1 VILFDNSAIIFDQ
14 LQNFYYFSINM
25 AKKTK
30 QKKSGMLKRQQQK
43 RQSKMIRRRLAM
55 PKRVSQQPGS
65 TEQLEQLLSTL
76 PTLAFEPEL
85 ADLRMDKTELK
96 TLLDSDSTEVDILMK
111 LLTEDFIA
119 DLDQRLTQLEEANSE
134 KSIKS
139 VLAKATRHQIAN
151 SDKIP
156 YLSNPVLIALFL
168 KTRASVEGVELDL
181 AGLPAEMEKFDKR
194 NHEFIQELT
203 DKLEASEK
211 EETVAETE
219 EDLQADEQQKGLT
232 PAIEENIY
240 KKYIKFVPAEK
251 LEQVEE
257 DLDVFLV
264 DFHPPNVAEWDLKL
278 VKRFMSKWFI
288 ENANPLEEDL
298 DSMRESL
305 LSLFQFLAEEKLLP
319 DTLLAPATKYLQSE

>member
-1 VILFDNSAIIFDQ
+1 
-14 LQNFYYFSINM
+14 M

-55 PKRVSQQPGS
+55 PKRVPQQAGS

-85 ADLRMDKTELK
+85 SDLRMNKTELK

-111 LLTEDFIA
+111 LLTEDFIT
-119 DLDQRLTQLEEANSE
+119 DLDQRLAQLEEANSE

-139 VLAKATRHQIAN
+139 VLAKATRHQISN
-151 SDKIP
+151 SEKIP

-203 DKLEASEK
+203 DKIEASDK
-211 EETVAETE
+211 EGMIAETE
-219 EDLQADEQQKGLT
+219 EDLQEDEQLEERI

-240 KKYIKFVPAEK
+240 KKYLKLVPTK
-251 LEQVEE
+251 KQEQVEE
-257 DLDVFLV
+257 DLEVFLI
-264 DFHPPNVAEWDLKL
+264 DYQPPPVAEWDLKL

-305 LSLFQFLAEEKLLP
+305 LSLFEFLAEEKLLP
-319 DTLLAPATKYLQSE
+319 DTLLAPATKYLQS

>member
-1 VILFDNSAIIFDQ
+1 
-14 LQNFYYFSINM
+14 M

-55 PKRVSQQPGS
+55 PKRVPQQAGS

-85 ADLRMDKTELK
+85 SDLRMNKTELK

-111 LLTEDFIA
+111 LLTEDFIT
-119 DLDQRLTQLEEANSE
+119 DLDQRLAQLEEANSV

-139 VLAKATRHQIAN
+139 VLAKATRHQISN
-151 SDKIP
+151 SEKIP

-203 DKLEASEK
+203 DKIEASDK
-211 EETVAETE
+211 EGMIAETE
-219 EDLQADEQQKGLT
+219 EDLQEDEQLEERI

-240 KKYIKFVPAEK
+240 KKYLKLVPTK
-251 LEQVEE
+251 KQEQVEE
-257 DLDVFLV
+257 DLEVFLV
-264 DFHPPNVAEWDLKL
+264 DYQPPPVAEWDLKL

-305 LSLFQFLAEEKLLP
+305 LSLFEFLAEEKLLP
-319 DTLLAPATKYLQSE
+319 DTLLAPATKYLQS

>member
-1 VILFDNSAIIFDQ
+1 
-14 LQNFYYFSINM
+14 
-25 AKKTK
+25 
-30 QKKSGMLKRQQQK
+30 MLKRQQQK

-55 PKRVSQQPGS
+55 PKRVPQQAGS

-85 ADLRMDKTELK
+85 SDLRMNKTELK

-111 LLTEDFIA
+111 LLTEDFIT
-119 DLDQRLTQLEEANSE
+119 DLDQRLAQLEEANSE

-139 VLAKATRHQIAN
+139 VLAKATRHQISN
-151 SDKIP
+151 SEKIP

-203 DKLEASEK
+203 DKIEASDK
-211 EETVAETE
+211 EGMIAETE
-219 EDLQADEQQKGLT
+219 EDLQEDEQLEERI

-240 KKYIKFVPAEK
+240 KKYLKLVPTK
-251 LEQVEE
+251 KQEQVEE
-257 DLDVFLV
+257 DLEVFLV
-264 DFHPPNVAEWDLKL
+264 DYQPPPVAEWDLKL

-305 LSLFQFLAEEKLLP
+305 LSLFEFLAEEKLLP
-319 DTLLAPATKYLQSE
+319 DTLLAPATKYLQS

>member
-1 VILFDNSAIIFDQ
+1 
-14 LQNFYYFSINM
+14 M

-55 PKRVSQQPGS
+55 PKRVPQQAGS

-85 ADLRMDKTELK
+85 SDLRMNKTELK

-111 LLTEDFIA
+111 LLTEDFIT
-119 DLDQRLTQLEEANSE
+119 DLDQRLAQLEEANSE

-139 VLAKATRHQIAN
+139 VLAKATRHQISN
-151 SDKIP
+151 SEKIP

-203 DKLEASEK
+203 DKIEASDK
-211 EETVAETE
+211 EGMIAETE
-219 EDLQADEQQKGLT
+219 EDLQEDEQLEERI

-240 KKYIKFVPAEK
+240 KKYLKHVPTK
-251 LEQVEE
+251 KQEQVEE
-257 DLDVFLV
+257 DLEVFLV
-264 DFHPPNVAEWDLKL
+264 DYQPPPVAEWDLKL

-305 LSLFQFLAEEKLLP
+305 LSLFEFLAEEKLLP
-319 DTLLAPATKYLQSE
+319 DTLLAPATKYLQS

>member
-1 VILFDNSAIIFDQ
+1 
-14 LQNFYYFSINM
+14 M

-55 PKRVSQQPGS
+55 PKRVPQQAGS

-85 ADLRMDKTELK
+85 SDLRMNKTELK

-111 LLTEDFIA
+111 LLTEDFIT
-119 DLDQRLTQLEEANSE
+119 DLDQRLAQLEEANSE

-139 VLAKATRHQIAN
+139 VLAKATRHQISN
-151 SDKIP
+151 SEKIP

-203 DKLEASEK
+203 DKIEASDK
-211 EETVAETE
+211 EGMIAETE
-219 EDLQADEQQKGLT
+219 EDLQEDEQLEERI

-240 KKYIKFVPAEK
+240 KKYLKLVPTK
-251 LEQVEE
+251 KQEQVEE
-257 DLDVFLV
+257 DLEVFLV
-264 DFHPPNVAEWDLKL
+264 DYQPPPVAEWDLKL

-298 DSMRESL
+298 DSMRASL
-305 LSLFQFLAEEKLLP
+305 LSLFEFLAEEKLLP
-319 DTLLAPATKYLQSE
+319 DTLLAPATKYLQS

>member
-1 VILFDNSAIIFDQ
+1 MRSASK
-14 LQNFYYFSINM
+14 LLLHFYKYM

-55 PKRVSQQPGS
+55 PKRVPQQAGS

-85 ADLRMDKTELK
+85 SDLRMNKTELK

-111 LLTEDFIA
+111 LLTEDFIT
-119 DLDQRLTQLEEANSE
+119 DLDQRLAQLEEANSE

-139 VLAKATRHQIAN
+139 VLAKATRHQISN
-151 SDKIP
+151 SEKIP

-203 DKLEASEK
+203 DKIEASDK
-211 EETVAETE
+211 EGMIAETE
-219 EDLQADEQQKGLT
+219 EDLQEDEQLEERI

-240 KKYIKFVPAEK
+240 KKYLKLVPTK
-251 LEQVEE
+251 KQEQVEE
-257 DLDVFLV
+257 DLEVFLV
-264 DFHPPNVAEWDLKL
+264 DYQPPPVAEWDLKL

-305 LSLFQFLAEEKLLP
+305 LSLFEFLAEEKLLP
-319 DTLLAPATKYLQSE
+319 DTLLAPATKYLQS

>member
-1 VILFDNSAIIFDQ
+1 
-14 LQNFYYFSINM
+14 
-25 AKKTK
+25 
-30 QKKSGMLKRQQQK
+30 
-43 RQSKMIRRRLAM
+43 MIRRRLAM
-55 PKRVSQQPGS
+55 PKRVPQQAGS

-85 ADLRMDKTELK
+85 SDLRMNKTELK

-111 LLTEDFIA
+111 LLTEDFIT
-119 DLDQRLTQLEEANSE
+119 DLDQRLAQLEEANSE

-139 VLAKATRHQIAN
+139 VLAKATRHQISN
-151 SDKIP
+151 SEKIP

-203 DKLEASEK
+203 DKIEASDK
-211 EETVAETE
+211 EGMIAETE
-219 EDLQADEQQKGLT
+219 EDLQEDEQLEERI

-240 KKYIKFVPAEK
+240 KKYLKLVPTK
-251 LEQVEE
+251 KQEQVEE
-257 DLDVFLV
+257 DLEVFLV
-264 DFHPPNVAEWDLKL
+264 DYQPPPVAEWDLKL

-305 LSLFQFLAEEKLLP
+305 LSLFEFLAEEKLLP
-319 DTLLAPATKYLQSE
+319 DTLLAPATKYLQS

>member
-1 VILFDNSAIIFDQ
+1 
-14 LQNFYYFSINM
+14 M

-119 DLDQRLTQLEEANSE
+119 DLDQRLAQLEEANSE

-168 KTRASVEGVELDL
+168 KTRASFEGVELDL
-181 AGLPAEMEKFDKR
+181 AGLPAEMEEFDKR

-211 EETVAETE
+211 EETVAKTE
-219 EDLQADEQQKGLT
+219 EDLQEERI

-240 KKYIKFVPAEK
+240 KKYIELVPSEK
-251 LEQVEE
+251 QEQVEE

-264 DFHPPNVAEWDLKL
+264 DFHPPTVAEWDLKL